1 MGERLMVIDGNSL
14 IHRAFY
20 AMPAMTTPDGRP
32 SNAIFGFLNM
42 LLRAMED
49 YDPQYLAVAFDRHGP
64 TFRHGEYAEYKAGRR
79 ATPEDM
85 RPQIPMLRELLTRM
99 GIATVDG
106 EGYEADDYLGTLAAE
121 AERKGLDTV
130 LITGDRD
137 ALQLI
142 DDHTLVALTRK
153 GVSEIE
159 AFDRAHLQEVYD
171 LRPDQIPD
179 LKGLM
184 GDASDNIP
192 GIAGVGEKTA
202 LTLLHTYG
210 TVEEVLAHAGELKGK
225 LAEKVQ
231 NGAESARF
239 SKWLATICRDAPM
252 TLTLTDTALRPWG
265 ESDAFAALEELGMRS
280 VLARLR
286 QAAGAEEQK
295 TQLAAVDVQPVED
308 TPALTALAARLAC
321 EDEVALTL
329 GEGLSLAIE
338 TEEYRVELQR
348 DLLSLGLEPDDAFKA
363 CEALLSAGAG
373 KVVHDAKAWM
383 GLLRPLDIALE
394 PLAFDT
400 MIAGYLLN
408 PVGGKYD
415 FAGLCERTLGTA
427 PDDAPATALRALAAR
442 QRELLR
448 QQGMWDLFET
458 MELPLISVL
467 ADMEAIGFR
476 LDSDVLRRLGAE
488 HEARLAELTKTI
500 YELAGGPFNINS
512 TRQLG
517 ELLFEKLGLPA
528 ARKTKTGYSTDAEV
542 LEQLADAH
550 PIIPAILEY
559 RQLSKLKSTY
569 IDGLLPLVRGSGRV
583 HTTLHQTIA
592 STGRISSSEPN
603 LQNIPVR
610 TDMGRAIRKAFV
622 AADEAH
628 ILVDGDYSQIELRV
642 LAHMAGDE
650 RMQEAFRQGADIHRQ
665 TASQVFGVPP
675 AEVTS
680 AQRSSAKAVN
690 FGIVYGISDFGLAR
704 QLGITRAQARDYI
717 DRYLDTFSGVRR
729 YMEDTVR
736 QGRELGYVT
745 TLFGRRRPMPEL
757 KSANYNTRSFGERV
771 AMNAPIQGTA
781 ADIIKLAMVKVHR
794 ELDARGFRSRLI
806 LQVHDELILDC
817 PREEADSAAAL
828 LIECM
833 ESVAELAVPLKADV
847 SQGFSW
853 YDAK

>member
-32 SNAIFGFLNM
+32 SNAIYGFLNM

-49 YDPQYLAVAFDRHGP
+49 YQPQYLAVAFDRHEP
-64 TFRHGEYAEYKAGRR
+64 TFRHNKYTDYKAGRR
-79 ATPEDM
+79 AMPEDM
-85 RPQIPMLRELLTRM
+85 RPQLPMLRELLARM
-99 GIATVDG
+99 GVATVDG

-121 AERKGLDTV
+121 AERQGLDTV

-171 LRPDQIPD
+171 LRPEQIPD

-184 GDASDNIP
+184 GDSSDNIP

-210 TVEEVLAHAGELKGK
+210 TVEEVLAHAGDLKGK
-225 LAEKVQ
+225 MAEKVQ

-239 SKWLATICRDAPM
+239 SKWLATICRDAPH
-252 TLTLTDTALRPWG
+252 TLTLADTALRPWG
-265 ESDAFAALEELGMRS
+265 ESEAFAALEELGMRS

-295 TQLAAVDVQPVED
+295 TQLAAVAVQPVED
-308 TPALTALAARLAC
+308 AAALTALAARLAC
-321 EDEVALTL
+321 EDEVSLTL
-329 GEGLSLAIE
+329 GEGLSLATE

-348 DLLSLGLEPDDAFKA
+348 DLLSLGLEPDDALKA
-363 CEALLSAGAG
+363 CAALFSAGAG

-383 GLLRPLDIALE
+383 NLLRPLGIALE

-415 FAGLCERTLGTA
+415 FAGLCERTLGAA
-427 PDDAPATALRALAAR
+427 PSDAPATALRALAGR

-448 QQGMWDLFET
+448 QQGMWELFET
-458 MELPLISVL
+458 IELPLISVL

-622 AADEAH
+622 AADEGH

-704 QLGITRAQARDYI
+704 QLSISRAQARDYI

-729 YMEDTVR
+729 YMEETVR
-736 QGRELGYVT
+736 QGREQGYVT

-757 KSANYNTRSFGERV
+757 KSTNYNTRSFGERV

-806 LQVHDELILDC
+806 LQVHDELLLDC
-817 PREEADSAAAL
+817 PREEADAAAAL

-853 YDAK
+853 YEAK